1 MVVCYGVAVTVCL
14 WIKALRTEAIK
25 IIFDFDSHRTEL
37 NFEAENEINNFKK
50 DLLLRYMVRKL
61 APPLLLTGSYLMQ
74 LLCSH
79 TLCRHDS
86 FYLDDIT

>member
-1 MVVCYGVAVTVCL
+1 MVVCYSVAVTVCL

-25 IIFDFDSHRTEL
+25 IIFDFDRTEL

-61 APPLLLTGSYLMQ
+61 APLLLPGLYLSRR

-86 FYLDDIT
+86 FYIDDIT